1 MEKIDLT
8 NLKKAF
14 ETLKQAFKLLDSCN
28 DSDLKELI
36 EDSCIQRFEY
46 TYETAWKIMKKYLKL
61 KYNKTDKE
69 LTMNNIFRYMQG
81 YEIIPNW
88 QNWELYNEKRNSTSH
103 EYNIEKARESLNIIH
118 RFIID
123 VEILIKN
130 MEIYYND

>member
-8 NLKKAF
+8 NFKKAF
-14 ETLKQAFKLLDSCN
+14 ETLKQAFKLLASSN
-28 DSDLKELI
+28 DSYLKEL
-36 EDSCIQRFEY
+36 
-46 TYETAWKIMKKYLKL
+46 K
-61 KYNKTDKE
+61 
-69 LTMNNIFRYMQG
+69 MNNIFRYRQG
-81 YEIIPNW
+81 YEIMPNW

>member
-1 MEKIDLT
+1 MEKIDLN

-14 ETLKQAFKLLDSCN
+14 KKLDNCN
-28 DSDLKELI
+28 DVELKELI

-46 TYETAWKIMKKYLKL
+46 TYETAWKIMKKYFKMQ
-61 KYNKTDKE
+61 YAKTDE
-69 LTMNNIFRYMQG
+69 EFTMNNMQG

-88 QNWELYNEKRNSTSH
+88 QNWELYNEKRNFTSY
-103 EYNIEKARESLNIIH
+103 ECNKEKARESLNIIH
-118 RFIID
+118 GFIID